1 MKKTLKFLAALMI
14 TTVLFASCQNPAAGN
29 NGDEP
34 QNPPETTKKE
44 YTVSFNNNCPSDNGS
59 VWYMCSDYAPSSIKA
74 KEGETIALPSFSG
87 ELTKYENNEEEGVYA
102 FEKWNTA
109 ADGTGDS
116 YIAGASIEVTG
127 NMTFYA
133 VYSMEKK
140 SDGSSDSA
148 PDGDYIDLSTTSE
161 YSMKVGD
168 RIQFYVENANSYT
181 VTTGDDVVSI
191 DSDNV
196 MEAIGAGNAT
206 VQVSIKNSI
215 RTYSLVVTV
224 TADSSDSTHDVNV
237 IGRWVNGA
245 SYFEFNAD
253 GSGYLYYKDGS
264 YTTLNTSCSWNT
276 SKAGGKNWL
285 NISGCNPSG
294 SNGSYEYTVAATRL
308 KIHGRIAL
316 GIPMDTEWVKE

>member
-1 MKKTLKFLAALMI
+1 MKKILRFLSTLVIAAFLF
-14 TTVLFASCQNPAAGN
+14 VSCQNPAAGN

-34 QNPPETTKKE
+34 QNPPESTKKE

-74 KEGETIALPSFSG
+74 KEGETVTLPSFSG
-87 ELTKYENNEEEGVYA
+87 ELTKYVNNTEEGVYA
-102 FEKWNTA
+102 FEKWNTS

-116 YIAGASIEVTG
+116 YIVGASIEVTG

-133 VYSMEKK
+133 VYSTEKK
-140 SDGSSDSA
+140 SGGSDNP

-168 RIQFYVENANSYT
+168 RIQLYVENADTYT

-215 RTYSLVVTV
+215 RTYSLVVIV
-224 TADSSDSTHDVNV
+224 TADPSDSNHNPAVV
-237 IGRWVNGA
+237 GMWVNGE
-245 SYFEFNAD
+245 SYIQFNAD
-253 GSGYLYYKDGS
+253 GSGYLYYKSGS
-264 YTTLNTSCSWNT
+264 YTTLNTTCSWNT
-276 SKAGGKNWL
+276 STAGGKNWL
-285 NISGCNPSG
+285 NISGCNPNG
-294 SNGSYEYTVAATRL
+294 SDGSYEYIVSATRL
-308 KIHGRIAL
+308 NIHGRLAL
-316 GIPMDTEWVKE
+316 GIPMDTEWIKE